1 MKRKNAWMPKGE
13 CEAQDWDWG
22 EAVQFKGRR
31 ELMKDELT
39 REPKNG
45 TGSFW

>member
-1 MKRKNAWMPKGE
+1 MVGTNYVSLE
-13 CEAQDWDWG
+13 TQDWG